1 MAIKQRK
8 GIKKLKQRSFFREYD
23 YEILIVS
30 LFLLGIFL
38 LVEEL
43 EIKTYLYRI
52 IRWFLFSLGDI
63 IKIIR
68 DSILLLFKD
77 KNYELSD
84 IVGVFLILFALN
96 LAAKRWRDREIRRSP
111 SLNECPKCGEK
122 LQRIQRTFKQKIV
135 SKIYF
140 AQIKNYMCKSCN
152 FNGMKMINKNK

>member
-1 MAIKQRK
+1 M
-8 GIKKLKQRSFFREYD
+8 
-23 YEILIVS
+23 
-30 LFLLGIFL
+30 
-38 LVEEL
+38 
-43 EIKTYLYRI
+43 
-52 IRWFLFSLGDI
+52 

-68 DSILLLFKD
+68 DTILLLFKD

-111 SLNECPKCGEK
+111 SLNECPKCGKK

-140 AQIKNYMCKSCN
+140 AKIKTIYAKVAILME
-152 FNGMKMINKNK
+152 

>member
-8 GIKKLKQRSFFREYD
+8 GIKKLKHRSFFKEYD

-43 EIKTYLYRI
+43 EIKTYLYQI
-52 IRWFLFSLGDI
+52 IRWFLFSIGDM

-68 DSILLLFKD
+68 NSILLLFKD

-84 IVGVFLILFALN
+84 MVGVFLILFALN

-111 SLNECPKCGEK
+111 LLNECPKCGDK
-122 LQRIQRTFKQKIV
+122 LQRIQRTYKQKIV

-140 AQIKNYMCKSCN
+140 AQIKNYICKSCN